1 MSEQMLILE
10 VVGGDGYKYYVKEE
24 VIAGVLNTELSELE
38 IGGKISIEKTDMTEE
53 VYDNISDEVED
64 Y

>member
-1 MSEQMLILE
+1 MSEQMLLLE
-10 VVGGDGYKYYVKEE
+10 IVDGDGFKSYVREHDL
-24 VIAGVLNTELSELE
+24 AGVLEKEIQKLE

-53 VYDNISDEVED
+53 QFDNNWAEIEN